1 MKSLSSPTH
10 DLVKHWSRLQKDR
23 DYRQSIGRVLV
34 EGKNL
39 LRDLLR
45 RHRPVR
51 LIVTERNKDTFGNES
66 GEVYLVT
73 EAIAAKISSVETPEG
88 CFAEFE
94 LPAPLASPDLDRV
107 VIFDRLQDPGNV
119 GTLLRT
125 CLSFNIR
132 TALLIEPCCDP
143 WNPKCIRSAKG
154 AQFDIQ
160 VLPCSWEHLPSIG
173 PLFVADMAGA
183 DIRTIERPRR
193 FALVLGNEAHGVKI
207 PPSLPSCFVKIPMPG
222 PMESLNV
229 AQAGAILLYA
239 LLLE

>member
-23 DYRQSIGRVLV
+23 EYRRTTGRVLV

-39 LRDLLR
+39 LHDLLR
-45 RHRPVR
+45 RHRPIR
-51 LIVTERNKDTFGNES
+51 IIVTPRHEETFSALGE
-66 GEVYLVT
+66 EVYVVT
-73 EAIAAKISSVETPEG
+73 EAIASKISSVESPEG

-94 LPAPLASPDLDRV
+94 LPEAPAAPDLDRV
-107 VIFDRLQDPGNV
+107 VILDRLQDPGNV

-125 CLSFNIR
+125 CLSFNVR
-132 TALLIEPCCDP
+132 TVLLIEPCCDP

-154 AQFDIQ
+154 AQFDIG
-160 VLPCSWEHLPSIG
+160 LFPCSWEHLPPVGTLI
-173 PLFVADMAGA
+173 VADMTGV
-183 DIRTIERPRR
+183 DVRTIQRPSH
-193 FALVLGNEAHGVKI
+193 FALVLGNEAHGVNA
-207 PPSLPSCFVKIPMPG
+207 PPSLPSCCVKIPMPG

-229 AQAGAILLYA
+229 AQAGAILLYT